1 MQAQE
6 YDYYTPEEYLELE
19 VQSLEKNEYINGE
32 IIPMVGG
39 MPNHNLIIGNFYA
52 ALNFAL
58 RRQPYFVFVS
68 DQRLWIPKARIYTY
82 PDVMIVQG
90 ELQLQTGRKDTI
102 INPLIIIEVLSKST
116 QEYDRGDKF
125 KAYRTIPSFQEYI
138 LVDQYSYHVEQYS
151 KTDNNQWL
159 FSEQDGETATLQ
171 LTKIPFNISLLDL
184 YDKVNF
190 EVE

>member
-1 MQAQE
+1 MQATE

-19 VQSLEKNEYINGE
+19 VKSLERNEYINGE

-58 RRQPYFVFVS
+58 RKQPYFVFVT
-68 DQRLWIPKARIYTY
+68 DQRLWIPKSRIYTY

-90 ELQLQTGRKDTI
+90 ELQLQSGRKDTI
-102 INPLIIIEVLSKST
+102 INPFIIIEVLSKST

-138 LVDQYSYHVEQYS
+138 LIDQYSFHVEQYS

-159 FSEQDGETATLQ
+159 FLEKDGQEASLQ
-171 LTKIPFNISLLDL
+171 LSKINFEISLLDL

-190 EVE
+190 EQE

>member
-1 MQAQE
+1 MQATE

-19 VQSLEKNEYINGE
+19 VKSLERNEYINGE

-52 ALNFAL
+52 ALNFSL
-58 RRQPYFVFVS
+58 RKQPYFVFIT
-68 DQRLWIPKARIYTY
+68 DQRLWIPKSRIYTY

-90 ELQLQTGRKDTI
+90 ELQLQSGRKDTI
-102 INPLIIIEVLSKST
+102 INPFIIIEVLSKST

-138 LVDQYSYHVEQYS
+138 LIDQYSFHVEQFS
-151 KTDNNQWL
+151 KNDNNQWL
-159 FSEQDGETATLQ
+159 FSEKDGQESSLQ
-171 LTKIPFNISLLDL
+171 LSKINFEISLLDL

-190 EVE
+190 EQE